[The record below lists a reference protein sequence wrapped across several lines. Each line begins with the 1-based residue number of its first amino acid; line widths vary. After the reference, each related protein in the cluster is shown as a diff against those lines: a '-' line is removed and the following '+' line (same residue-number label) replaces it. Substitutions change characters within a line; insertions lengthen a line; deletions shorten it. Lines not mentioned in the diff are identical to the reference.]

1 MTGYDGGSSAT
12 LARPVPDDLP
22 GLIAA
27 VRSVRDCAAEFSDL
41 LDHEGYRLTV
51 PGSVLRPT
59 TAASVVIG
67 PAITLRYLPVRRHT
81 GNLTSEDPQ
90 GKLGNM
96 RMLAYAR
103 PGSVMVVESPSIEVS
118 VIGSEAAAAL
128 QGAGVVG
135 AVIDGAI
142 RDVAGLSA
150 LQFPCWSRG
159 RTPTTGRWRI
169 EATDFGSPIA
179 ICGIQV
185 QPGDMVVADD
195 GGVAFVPA
203 NRFAELAGRLLAR

>member
-1 MTGYDGGSSAT
+1 VSSFERSSAT
-12 LARPVPDDLP
+12 LAAPSSAQQVINAL
-22 GLIAA
+22 
-27 VRSVRDCAAEFSDL
+27 RSIRDCAAEFSDL
-41 LDHEGYRLTV
+41 LDREGYRLTV

-59 TAASVVIG
+59 MGGSVVIG

-81 GNLTSEDPQ
+81 GNLTGEDPE

-118 VIGSEAAAAL
+118 VLGSEAAAGL
-128 QGAGVVG
+128 MGAGVVG
-135 AVIDGAI
+135 AIVDGAV
-142 RDVAGLSA
+142 RDVTGLAA

-169 EATDFGSPIA
+169 EATDFGSAVA
-179 ICGIQV
+179 ICGTQV

-203 NRFAELAGRLLAR
+203 DRFNELAGKLLSR

>member
-1 MTGYDGGSSAT
+1 VSSFETGSSAT
-12 LARPVPDDLP
+12 LARPTSPDQVIKALQS
-22 GLIAA
+22 I
-27 VRSVRDCAAEFSDL
+27 RDCAAEFSDL

-59 TAASVVIG
+59 MGGSVVIG

-96 RMLAYAR
+96 RMLAYAHA
-103 PGSVMVVESPSIEVS
+103 GSVLVVESPSIEVS
-118 VIGSEAAAAL
+118 VLGSEAASGL
-128 QGAGVVG
+128 MGAGVVG
-135 AVIDGAI
+135 AIVDGAV
-142 RDVAGLSA
+142 RDVAGLAS

-169 EATDFGSPIA
+169 EATDFGSAVA

-203 NRFAELAGRLLAR
+203 DRFNDLAARVLSR

>member
-1 MTGYDGGSSAT
+1 VT
-12 LARPVPDDLP
+12 LAQSAAGDPARFVAALRSIRDL
-22 GLIAA
+22 
-27 VRSVRDCAAEFSDL
+27 AAEFSDL
-41 LDHEGYRLTV
+41 LDREGYRLTV

-59 TAASVVIG
+59 MGGSVVIG

-81 GNLTSEDPQ
+81 GNLTGEDPE

-118 VIGSEAAAAL
+118 VLGSEAAAGL
-128 QGAGVVG
+128 LGAGVVG
-135 AVIDGAI
+135 AIVDGAV
-142 RDVAGLSA
+142 RDVAGLAA
-150 LQFPCWSRG
+150 LHFPCWSRG

-169 EATDFGSPIA
+169 EATDFGSAVA
-179 ICGIQV
+179 ICGVQV

-195 GGVAFVPA
+195 GGVAFVPTD
-203 NRFAELAGRLLAR
+203 RFNDLAGKLLSR

>member
-1 MTGYDGGSSAT
+1 MSNFETGSSAT
-12 LARPVPDDLP
+12 LARPTSTDELVNAL
-22 GLIAA
+22 
-27 VRSVRDCAAEFSDL
+27 RSIRDCAAEFSDL

-59 TAASVVIG
+59 MGGSVVIG

-81 GNLTSEDPQ
+81 GNLTAEDPA

-103 PGSVMVVESPSIEVS
+103 AGSVMVVESPSIEVS
-118 VIGSEAAAAL
+118 VLGSEAASGL
-128 QGAGVVG
+128 LGAGVVG
-135 AVIDGAI
+135 AIVDGAV
-142 RDVAGLSA
+142 RDVAGLAA
-150 LQFPCWSRG
+150 LEFPCWSRG

-169 EATDFGSPIA
+169 EATDFGSA
-179 ICGIQV
+179 VVICGIQV

-203 NRFAELAGRLLAR
+203 DRFNDLARKVLSR

>member
-1 MTGYDGGSSAT
+1 MT
-12 LARPVPDDLP
+12 LAHPATGDPSQVIERL
-22 GLIAA
+22 
-27 VRSVRDCAAEFSDL
+27 RSVRDVAAEFSDA
-41 LDHEGYRLTV
+41 LDREGYRLTV

-59 TAASVVIG
+59 MGGSVIIG

-81 GNLTSEDPQ
+81 GNLTAEDPA

-103 PGSVMVVESPSIEVS
+103 AGSVMVVESPSIEVS
-118 VIGSEAAAAL
+118 VLGSEAAAGL
-128 QGAGVVG
+128 LGAGVVG
-135 AVIDGAI
+135 AIVDGAV
-142 RDVAGLSA
+142 RDVAGLAA

-169 EATDFGSPIA
+169 EATDFGSAVA

-203 NRFAELAGRLLAR
+203 DRFNELAGKLLPR

>member
-1 MTGYDGGSSAT
+1 VT
-12 LARPVPDDLP
+12 LAHPATGDVAHVIDRL
-22 GLIAA
+22 
-27 VRSVRDCAAEFSDL
+27 RSIRDCAAEFSDL
-41 LDHEGYRLTV
+41 LDREGYRLTV

-59 TAASVVIG
+59 MGGSVVIG

-81 GNLTSEDPQ
+81 GNLTAEDPE

-103 PGSVMVVESPSIEVS
+103 AGSVMVVESPSIEVS
-118 VIGSEAAAAL
+118 VLGSEAAQGL
-128 QGAGVVG
+128 LGAGVVG
-135 AVIDGAI
+135 AIVDGAV
-142 RDVAGLSA
+142 RDVAGLAA

-169 EATDFGSPIA
+169 EATDFGSAVA

-203 NRFAELAGRLLAR
+203 DHFNELAGKLLSR